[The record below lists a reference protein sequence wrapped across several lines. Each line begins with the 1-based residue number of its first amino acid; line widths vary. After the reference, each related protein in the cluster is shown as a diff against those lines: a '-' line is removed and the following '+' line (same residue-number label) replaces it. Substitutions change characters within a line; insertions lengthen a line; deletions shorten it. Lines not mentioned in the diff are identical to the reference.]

1 MKRLII
7 ILSLG
12 LLMMIMGQKSSD
24 ISKSDDNALWEGF
37 QRRIEIAVE
46 QGLITPEQARERY
59 AGFRKRMG
67 HRNDE
72 NPGSGRMNLNKREQ
86 NTELAAHFKKLGISD
101 PNRIKSIKNG
111 LLNNGI
117 TDSQLDAVLGGMVRL
132 IHGSKA
138 DGKDFEMNPRLQ
150 VYFQDRIGLNQEQ
163 VLYVMDASVKI
174 AQRVR

>member
-12 LLMMIMGQKSSD
+12 LPIMLMGQKSSD
-24 ISKSDDNALWEGF
+24 ISNSDDKALWEGF

-59 AGFRKRMG
+59 AGFRKKME

-72 NPGSGRMNLNKREQ
+72 NLGVGRMNINKLEE
-86 NTELAAHFKKLGISD
+86 NTELEKHYNRLGVNNLD
-101 PNRIKSIKNG
+101 RIKKG

-117 TDSQLDAVLGGMVRL
+117 TDNQLDAVLRGMIRL
-132 IHGSKA
+132 IQGAKA
-138 DGKDFEMNPRLQ
+138 DGNNFEMNPRMQ
-150 VYFQDRIGLNQEQ
+150 IYFQDRIGLNQEQ
-163 VLYVMDASVKI
+163 VQHVMDVSVRI
-174 AQRVR
+174 TQRVR

>member
-12 LLMMIMGQKSSD
+12 LPIMLMGQKSSD
-24 ISKSDDNALWEGF
+24 ISNSDDKALREGF

-46 QGLITPEQARERY
+46 QGLITPEQAEERY
-59 AGFRKRMG
+59 AGFRKKMG
-67 HRNDE
+67 HRNDK
-72 NPGSGRMNLNKREQ
+72 NLGSGRMNLDRSEQ

-101 PNRIKSIKNG
+101 LNRIKNG
-111 LLNNGI
+111 LLENGI
-117 TDSQLDAVLGGMVRL
+117 TDRQLDAVLGGMFRL

-138 DGKDFEMNPRLQ
+138 DGEDFEMSPRIQ
-150 VYFQDRIGLNQEQ
+150 AYFQDSIGLNQEQ
-163 VLYVMDASVKI
+163 VLYVMNVSVRI

>member
-12 LLMMIMGQKSSD
+12 LPMMLMGQKSSD
-24 ISKSDDNALWEGF
+24 ISNSDDKALWEGF

-67 HRNDE
+67 HRNDK
-72 NPGSGRMNLNKREQ
+72 NLGRGRMNLNRREQ
-86 NTELAAHFKKLGISD
+86 NTELAGHFKKLGISD
-101 PNRIKSIKNG
+101 LNRIKNG
-111 LLNNGI
+111 LLDNGI
-117 TDSQLDAVLGGMVRL
+117 TDSQLDGVLGGMVRL
-132 IHGSKA
+132 IHGAKA
-138 DGKDFEMNPRLQ
+138 DGENFEMNPRIQTYL
-150 VYFQDRIGLNQEQ
+150 QDRIGLNQEQ
-163 VLYVMDASVKI
+163 VLYVMDVSVRI

>member
-12 LLMMIMGQKSSD
+12 LPMMLMGQKSSD
-24 ISKSDDNALWEGF
+24 ISNSDDKALWEGF

-67 HRNDE
+67 HRNDK
-72 NPGSGRMNLNKREQ
+72 NLGSGRMNLNRSEQ

-101 PNRIKSIKNG
+101 LNRIKNG
-111 LLNNGI
+111 LLDNGI

-138 DGKDFEMNPRLQ
+138 DGEDFEMNPRLQ

-163 VLYVMDASVKI
+163 VLYVMDVSVRI